1 MSETTIE
8 AWVLLPTARECVQ
21 SAIATTTAEAV
32 ASWLRED
39 REGGWER
46 SAQEWLDKIHAK
58 PERLAMAVK
67 IGRAATAREIGCY
80 LRQQAVMALVAA
92 GR

>member
-1 MSETTIE
+1 MSEATVT

-21 SAIATTTAEAV
+21 SALATTTSEAV
-32 ASWLRED
+32 AAWLRED

-46 SAQEWLDKIHAK
+46 YAQGWLDKIHASPTK
-58 PERLAMAVK
+58 LAMAVK

-80 LRQQAVMALVAA
+80 LRQQAVLALIEA
-92 GR
+92 GK